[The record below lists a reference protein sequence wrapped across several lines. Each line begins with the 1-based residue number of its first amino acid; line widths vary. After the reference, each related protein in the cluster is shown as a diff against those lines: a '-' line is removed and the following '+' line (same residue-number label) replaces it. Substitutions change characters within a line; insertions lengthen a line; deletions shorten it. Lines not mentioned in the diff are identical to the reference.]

1 MFLRA
6 TCQLV
11 PTLARLL
18 CTLWTTRDAARY
30 LQLDTSIHFQEYSRR
45 ALCSP
50 RATPNALT
58 HPRLR
63 SPFLSVSRSAH
74 ALPPITYPSLKIV
87 FSLDIQLC
95 REKSNPLSEEK
106 RHEAAKWFPWLR
118 FAIGGTHG
126 IARDWLRGN
135 GEKGWKRVMITSEQ
149 GGWNGYREI
158 TNELCVRKGGR
169 GMRFACNDDGND
181 RHTWRFEP
189 IPGSIGVYR
198 WS

>member
-1 MFLRA
+1 MFLHYSSIVRIDNIPVIQYSRSPLGPVQKWQVSKPARRFVIPWQPETPPRSSRLVFMFLRA

-63 SPFLSVSRSAH
+63 SPFLFRVSFRSRSSPNYVSVSEDRFLFRYPTLPGEIESAFGGE
-74 ALPPITYPSLKIV
+74 ASRTRKIIPP
-87 FSLDIQLC
+87 
-95 REKSNPLSEEK
+95 
-106 RHEAAKWFPWLR
+106 A
-118 FAIGGTHG
+118 
-126 IARDWLRGN
+126 
-135 GEKGWKRVMITSEQ
+135 
-149 GGWNGYREI
+149 
-158 TNELCVRKGGR
+158 
-169 GMRFACNDDGND
+169 
-181 RHTWRFEP
+181 
-189 IPGSIGVYR
+189 
-198 WS
+198 